1 MVVRD
6 KLKNIKM
13 NKSKFVIS
21 YLTIFT
27 QMTEKL
33 FGVGEIVSERDIVS
47 FSLLVFPK
55 SWENF
60 IEEKMISVSTLE
72 RKWYEV
78 VFSRGKALMKHLKSR
93 VVKQI
98 GVSVK
103 NLYRLK
109 FEIEASLSS
118 REISMHKC
126 DLREIWHRGMG
137 HLHHVT

>member
-1 MVVRD
+1 
-6 KLKNIKM
+6 
-13 NKSKFVIS
+13 
-21 YLTIFT
+21 
-27 QMTEKL
+27 MTEKL

-126 DLREIWHRGMG
+126 DPTIYLPFDLGTISKTSFCMMEEYSPTITSPKPP
-137 HLHHVT
+137 LSTPLLT